1 MVISPDGTKAFV
13 CVPKTGTNTV
23 HDILIRFCGARE
35 AYLLDPNDQDAFSW
49 GSYLESFHRT
59 VAQNFGHIQ
68 LTFPHVTIDSITAY
82 AFLRDPVE
90 RWCSAVDFYYKR
102 QPWFL
107 LRLRSVARNPKKMAM
122 LDGVLHRLHADQHT
136 LPSYAG
142 RPAKVNREALA
153 ALKEFYSPEVLHEM
167 ANVPWDDFPINV
179 DEAGFF
185 YPQSYWLKEPNTVIL
200 DYSKFNE
207 ELEWLVNREWVGYLH
222 YNSSNMTYKNK
233 SEIPKLPVSKSLRK
247 KLMDAYAEDYDLTP
261 HTIS

>member
-35 AYLLDPNDQDAFSW
+35 VYPLERADQDAFNW
-49 GSYLESFHRT
+49 GNYLESFHKTVEQNLGNIRITFPNAT
-59 VAQNFGHIQ
+59 VA
-68 LTFPHVTIDSITAY
+68 SITAY
-82 AFLRDPVE
+82 GFLRDPIE

-107 LRLRSVARNPKKMAM
+107 LRLRTVAGNKKKRDF
-122 LDGVLHRLHADQHT
+122 LDGVVHRLHADQYK

-142 RPAKVNREALA
+142 RPEKVNHEALA
-153 ALKEFYSPEVLHEM
+153 ALKEFYSPEVVQEM
-167 ANVPWDDFPINV
+167 ASVPWEDFPIDI

-185 YPQSYWLKEPNTVIL
+185 HPQSRWLKQPNTVIL

-207 ELEWLVNREWVGYLH
+207 ELEWLVNQEWQGKLY
-222 YNSSNMTYKNK
+222 YTNFNMTYKNT
-233 SEIPKLPVSKSLRK
+233 SEVPKLPVSKSLRK
-247 KLMDAYAEDYDLTP
+247 KLMDTYSEDYDLTP
-261 HTIS
+261 HTIL